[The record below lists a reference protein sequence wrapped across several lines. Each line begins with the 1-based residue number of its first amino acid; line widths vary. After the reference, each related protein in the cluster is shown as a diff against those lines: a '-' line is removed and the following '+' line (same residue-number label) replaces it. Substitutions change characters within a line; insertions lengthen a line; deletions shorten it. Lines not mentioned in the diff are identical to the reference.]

1 MFKDLIA
8 EIKLLRE
15 SIVSLKES
23 IDRMSNDNS
32 KEAKNSSDIFKTP
45 EGLYHYKQRNSVP
58 KE

>member
-1 MFKDLIA
+1 MFKDLIT

-32 KEAKNSSDIFKTP
+32 KESKNSSDIFKTP